1 MVVVAQPRRRVRR
14 ILEPV
19 RLLSRIHRC
28 GTPSSTATVL
38 SPTPEED
45 EMISSKP
52 KIRFKTIDEYLAPL
66 KPEQRAALE
75 RLRKTI
81 KAAAPKAAEC
91 ISYQVPAFKQN
102 GLLVAFG
109 ATPNHCSFY
118 PGDGATVASLKEELK
133 DFDTSKA
140 AIRFQPD

>member
-1 MVVVAQPRRRVRR
+1 
-14 ILEPV
+14 
-19 RLLSRIHRC
+19 
-28 GTPSSTATVL
+28 
-38 SPTPEED
+38 
-45 EMISSKP
+45 MISSKP

-118 PGDGATVASLKEELK
+118 PGDGATVATLKEELK

-140 AIRFQPD
+140 AIRFQPDNPLPAALVRKIVKSRIAANEVRRRRVK